1 MYNVT
6 DWSWGRMILSM
17 TGYGRAKTEN
27 DSLSI
32 TIEMKS
38 VNHRFFE
45 CSIRSPRQLLMYE
58 DRIKKIIQQ
67 KLHRGRIEVF
77 ISLQGEGTVKRTMTP
92 NWDLID
98 QFMNISTEFNN
109 KYSAFAEPEMTDLLH
124 LEHIISID
132 EKEEV
137 NADLE
142 KMLLGTVEKAASRL
156 SNMRE
161 TEGEFLKSDLTEHI
175 KKFDAEVE
183 DVRERAPEVV
193 KQYSSRLKQKLEE
206 AVGDIFDPNRLLTE
220 IALFTDKADIHEEVS
235 RLKSHI
241 AQFLESLEASGPI
254 GRKLDFLIQ
263 EMNRETNTIG
273 SKANDAIIAR
283 KVVEMK
289 TILEKMKEQV
299 QNVE

>member
-1 MYNVT
+1 
-6 DWSWGRMILSM
+6 MILSM

-27 DSLSI
+27 DTLSI

-77 ISLQGEGTVKRTMTP
+77 ISLQGEGTVTRTLSP

-109 KYSAFAEPEMTDLLH
+109 KYSAFTQPEMTDLLH
-124 LEHIISID
+124 LEHVIHID

-137 NADLE
+137 NTDLE
-142 KMLLGTVEKAASRL
+142 KMLMGTVEEAASRL
-156 SNMRE
+156 SRMRE
-161 TEGEFLKSDLTEHI
+161 TEGGFLKSDLTEHVMKLETEI
-175 KKFDAEVE
+175 EEIQK
-183 DVRERAPEVV
+183 RAPEVV
-193 KQYSSRLKQKLEE
+193 KQYSSRLKQKLED
-206 AVGDIFDPNRLLTE
+206 AVGDTFDQNRLLTE
-220 IALFTDKADIHEEVS
+220 IALFTDKADIHEEIS
-235 RLKSHI
+235 RLKSHV
-241 AQFLESLEASGPI
+241 AQFLESLEVTGPI

>member
-1 MYNVT
+1 
-6 DWSWGRMILSM
+6 MILSM
-17 TGYGRAKTEN
+17 TGYGRAKTE
-27 DSLSI
+27 SETLSI

-67 KLHRGRIEVF
+67 KLNRGRIEVF
-77 ISLQGEGTVKRTMTP
+77 ISLQGDGNFKRTMTP

-98 QFMNISTEFNN
+98 QFMKITTEFND
-109 KYSAFAEPEMTDLLH
+109 KYSAYTEPEMTDLLH
-124 LEHIISID
+124 LEHIIHID

-137 NADLE
+137 NAELE
-142 KMLLGTVEKAASRL
+142 HMLMGTVEEAVSRL
-156 SNMRE
+156 SHMRK
-161 TEGEFLKSDLTEHI
+161 TEGSFLKSDLTAHVLMLE
-175 KKFDAEVE
+175 AEVE
-183 DVRERAPEVV
+183 AVKERAPEVV
-193 KQYSSRLKQKLEE
+193 KLYRSRLKQKLDE
-206 AVGDIFDPNRLLTE
+206 AVGDTFDQNRLLTE
-220 IALFTDKADIHEEVS
+220 IALFTDKADIHEEIS

-273 SKANDAIIAR
+273 SKANDALIAR

>member
-1 MYNVT
+1 
-6 DWSWGRMILSM
+6 MILSM

-27 DSLSI
+27 EALSI

-58 DRIKKIIQQ
+58 DRIRKIIQQ

-77 ISLQGEGTVKRTMTP
+77 ISLQGEGTVTRTMTP

-109 KYSAFAEPEMTDLLH
+109 KYSAFTQPEMTDLLH
-124 LEHIISID
+124 LEHIIHID

-137 NADLE
+137 NTDLE
-142 KMLLGTVEKAASRL
+142 TMLMGTVEEAASRL
-156 SNMRE
+156 YQMRE
-161 TEGEFLKSDLTEHI
+161 TEGAFLKSDLIGHV
-175 KKFDAEVE
+175 KKFETEVE
-183 DVRERAPEVV
+183 GVKKRAPEVV

-206 AVGDIFDPNRLLTE
+206 AVGDTFDQNRLLTE
-220 IALFTDKADIHEEVS
+220 IALFTDKADIHEEIS
-235 RLKSHI
+235 RLNSHVG
-241 AQFLESLEASGPI
+241 QFLESLEASGPI

-289 TILEKMKEQV
+289 TILEKMKEQI

>member
-1 MYNVT
+1 
-6 DWSWGRMILSM
+6 MILSM
-17 TGYGRAKTEN
+17 TGYGRAKTES
-27 DSLSI
+27 DALSI

-45 CSIRSPRQLLMYE
+45 CSIRSPRQLFMYE
-58 DRIKKIIQQ
+58 DKIKKIIQQ

-77 ISLQGEGTVKRTMTP
+77 VSLQGEGTVKRTMTP
-92 NWDLID
+92 NWELID

-109 KYSAFAEPEMTDLLH
+109 KYSAFTQPEMTDLLH
-124 LEHIISID
+124 LEHIIHIE
-132 EKEEV
+132 EKEDV

-142 KMLLGTVEKAASRL
+142 NMLLGTVEEAASRL
-156 SNMRE
+156 SQMRE
-161 TEGEFLKSDLTEHI
+161 TEGTFLKSDLIAHA
-175 KKFDAEVE
+175 KKLETEVE
-183 DVRERAPEVV
+183 AVEERAPEVV
-193 KQYSSRLKQKLEE
+193 KQYRTRLSQKLAE
-206 AVGDIFDPNRLLTE
+206 AVGDTFDQNRLLTE
-220 IALFTDKADIHEEVS
+220 IALFTDKADIHEEIS

-241 AQFLESLEASGPI
+241 SQFLESLETIGPI